1 MECMFVEIH
10 EFTRRVIR
18 LGLEED
24 LRLLQNRLNLDPRAG
39 DVEPGTGGLR
49 KVRMTDSPRRQGK
62 RGGLRVHYLFAPER
76 GVIYLV
82 HLYAKGE
89 QVTLTADQ
97 KRMLSK
103 LARLIDTE

>member
-1 MECMFVEIH
+1 MRWMFVEIP

-24 LRLLQNRLNLDPRAG
+24 LRLLQNRLNLDPQAG
-39 DVEPGTGGLR
+39 DLEPGTGGLR
-49 KVRMTDSPRRQGK
+49 KVRMADSPRRQGK
-62 RGGLRVHYLFAPER
+62 RGGLRVHYLIAPER
-76 GVIYLV
+76 GVIYLI

-103 LARLIDTE
+103 LARLIATE